1 MCVLKRDR
9 GPQSR
14 SASGT
19 DHPRKRPEKQQVAGG
34 ERGGFLEDGSVCAI
48 RASVEVGKLGENLVG
63 EEDSLCSGMEWKME
77 MVR

>member
-1 MCVLKRDR
+1 MCTQEGQGTPEQECFR
-9 GPQSR
+9 
-14 SASGT
+14 T